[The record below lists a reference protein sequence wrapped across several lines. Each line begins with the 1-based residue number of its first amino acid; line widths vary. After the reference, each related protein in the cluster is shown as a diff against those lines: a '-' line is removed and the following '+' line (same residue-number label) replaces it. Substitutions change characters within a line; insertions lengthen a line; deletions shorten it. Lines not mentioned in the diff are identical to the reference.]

1 MKNLIKI
8 NSLTYILILLFLLG
22 GYFKYLCMILIIM
35 CVHELGHIF
44 FMVIFKRKI
53 TNIYILPTGG
63 LTFIDSYIST
73 PIKEDILIAL
83 GGVFFQSLFGLM
95 FSLSGDF
102 YYYNRLIILFN
113 LLPIYPLDGFN
124 FFRLILEVF
133 MPFKT
138 SLKLSMVISLIFTI
152 ILFKS
157 FNFNILMFL
166 FLIVMQY
173 KEYKSHKYLLNR
185 FYLERLN
192 NSFTFKKIKHINK
205 VSSMYKN
212 KTNIL
217 NGEDEHTFLKQ
228 YFYNH

>member
-1 MKNLIKI
+1 
-8 NSLTYILILLFLLG
+8 
-22 GYFKYLCMILIIM
+22 
-35 CVHELGHIF
+35 
-44 FMVIFKRKI
+44 
-53 TNIYILPTGG
+53 
-63 LTFIDSYIST
+63 
-73 PIKEDILIAL
+73 
-83 GGVFFQSLFGLM
+83 
-95 FSLSGDF
+95 
-102 YYYNRLIILFN
+102 
-113 LLPIYPLDGFN
+113 
-124 FFRLILEVF
+124 

-205 VSSMYKN
+205 ISSMYKN

-217 NGEDEHTFLKQ
+217 NGQDEHTFLKQ